1 MRILVVVT
9 FLNEARY
16 MPAFLESLAAQ
27 SRTPDL
33 VLLADD
39 GSTDESA
46 GMARAFAERHE
57 WARVERRP
65 PRDAGRDR
73 LAGGTAVVNFEWG
86 LKQAADFPW
95 DVAVKMDADLRLVPD
110 LFAEI
115 ERRFAEDPEL
125 GMAGPYL
132 AVRQPDGRMVRQ
144 RCPETHVEG
153 PAKFYRR
160 ACYDDI
166 APLPAMLGW
175 DTIDELRANMKG
187 WRTRSFDMP
196 SGDSEHMRTMGSHD
210 GQLRGFRRWGE
221 AAYAYG
227 EHPLHVVLVG
237 AQKSRDRPR
246 LLGGIS
252 YVIGYIGAA
261 ARRMPR
267 AESELRSYVRKDQ
280 LRRIRRRLLRAARA

>member
-16 MPAFLESLAAQ
+16 MPDFLASLAKQ
-27 SRTPDL
+27 KRTPDL

-46 GMARAFAERHE
+46 TMARDFAAEHD

-65 PRDAGRDR
+65 PREKARDR
-73 LAGGTAVVNFEWG
+73 LAGGTAVLNFEWG
-86 LKQAADFPW
+86 LGQATDFDW
-95 DVAVKMDADLRLVPD
+95 NVAVKMDADLRLVPE
-110 LFAEI
+110 LFAEL
-115 ERRFAEDPEL
+115 ERRFEEDPEL

-132 AVRQPDGRMVRQ
+132 AVRQDDGRMVRQ

-175 DTIDELRANMKG
+175 DTIDELRANMRG

-237 AQKSRDRPR
+237 GQKSRDRPR
-246 LLGGIS
+246 VIGGVS
-252 YVIGYIGAA
+252 YVAGYAGAA
-261 ARRMPR
+261 LRRMPR
-267 AESELRSYVRKDQ
+267 AEPELRRYVRRDQ
-280 LRRIRRRLLRAARA
+280 LRRIRRRLLRLARA